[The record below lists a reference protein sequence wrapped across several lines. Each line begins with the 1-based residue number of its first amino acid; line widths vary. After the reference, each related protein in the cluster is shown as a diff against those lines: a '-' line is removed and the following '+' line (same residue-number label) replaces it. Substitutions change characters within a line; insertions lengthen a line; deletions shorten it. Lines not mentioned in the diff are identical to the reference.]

1 MAKKKL
7 TAAEKAERKA
17 ERRLEKYGDEYIK
30 AVAAAAARGLAPL
43 TGTVPQRVW
52 AEPIRDRA
60 MTADPALA
68 DAARQRAECGTSQ
81 FWISN
86 RLKSGEHL
94 TKAVHA
100 ASNETA
106 ETAQVKESKRDRG
119 AQLDIF

>member
-1 MAKKKL
+1 MAKKL
-7 TAAEKAERKA
+7 TAEEKAERKA
-17 ERRLEKYGDEYIK
+17 ERRLERHGDEYIK
-30 AVAAAAARGLAPL
+30 AVAAAASRGLEPL
-43 TGTVPQRVW
+43 TGTVPQQVW

-81 FWISN
+81 FWITN
-86 RLKSGEHL
+86 RFKSGEQL
-94 TKAVHA
+94 AQAVHA
-100 ASNETA
+100 ASN